1 MAYSREEAA
10 ELIIKAGYAL
20 VEKGLIARTWGN
32 ISARLSDTEFLVTPS
47 GMGYDRLTPD
57 KLVVCKISDCS
68 YEGEIKP
75 SSEKGVHGEA
85 YKYRPDVNFVIH
97 THQLYA
103 TAVGTTGKSLSARTA
118 EEEKILGADVISAKY
133 AISSTRHLMRNVSDA
148 IQKNTASN
156 AFFMRYHGVL
166 CLGRD
171 YDHAFAVSETL
182 EDICKDI
189 ICRKDRLI
197 VDEIRMTD
205 PGTIAQSLGISLDDL
220 QALVDKTGKKSLL
233 LDTSKVVEDI
243 AGTETKIYPMIDDM
257 AQIAGVRFLCLAPA
271 DGTFLTKA
279 ESQLQKKT
287 CVFIRGIGALCLAS
301 DPEEAEAVAMVLEK
315 NCLAYAYGRR
325 QGEYAHLGLLDAAL
339 QRNTYVKKYSKLK

>member
-103 TAVGTTGKSLSARTA
+103 TAVGTTRKSL
-118 EEEKILGADVISAKY
+118 
-133 AISSTRHLMRNVSDA
+133 
-148 IQKNTASN
+148 
-156 AFFMRYHGVL
+156 
-166 CLGRD
+166 
-171 YDHAFAVSETL
+171 
-182 EDICKDI
+182 
-189 ICRKDRLI
+189 
-197 VDEIRMTD
+197 
-205 PGTIAQSLGISLDDL
+205 
-220 QALVDKTGKKSLL
+220 
-233 LDTSKVVEDI
+233 
-243 AGTETKIYPMIDDM
+243 
-257 AQIAGVRFLCLAPA
+257 
-271 DGTFLTKA
+271 
-279 ESQLQKKT
+279 
-287 CVFIRGIGALCLAS
+287 
-301 DPEEAEAVAMVLEK
+301 
-315 NCLAYAYGRR
+315 
-325 QGEYAHLGLLDAAL
+325 
-339 QRNTYVKKYSKLK
+339 

>member
-133 AISSTRHLMRNVSDA
+133 LIHQAFDA
-148 IQKNTASN
+148 QCFGCHSEKY
-156 AFFMRYHGVL
+156 RKQ
-166 CLGRD
+166 CLF
-171 YDHAFAVSETL
+171 Y
-182 EDICKDI
+182 
-189 ICRKDRLI
+189 
-197 VDEIRMTD
+197 
-205 PGTIAQSLGISLDDL
+205 
-220 QALVDKTGKKSLL
+220 ALSW
-233 LDTSKVVEDI
+233 
-243 AGTETKIYPMIDDM
+243 
-257 AQIAGVRFLCLAPA
+257 
-271 DGTFLTKA
+271 
-279 ESQLQKKT
+279 
-287 CVFIRGIGALCLAS
+287 GALS
-301 DPEEAEAVAMVLEK
+301 GK
-315 NCLAYAYGRR
+315 
-325 QGEYAHLGLLDAAL
+325 GL
-339 QRNTYVKKYSKLK
+339 

>member
-118 EEEKILGADVISAKY
+118 EEEKILGGGCYQCKICDLIHQAFDAQCFGCHSEKY
-133 AISSTRHLMRNVSDA
+133 RK
-148 IQKNTASN
+148 Q
-156 AFFMRYHGVL
+156 
-166 CLGRD
+166 CLF
-171 YDHAFAVSETL
+171 Y
-182 EDICKDI
+182 
-189 ICRKDRLI
+189 
-197 VDEIRMTD
+197 
-205 PGTIAQSLGISLDDL
+205 
-220 QALVDKTGKKSLL
+220 ALSW
-233 LDTSKVVEDI
+233 
-243 AGTETKIYPMIDDM
+243 
-257 AQIAGVRFLCLAPA
+257 
-271 DGTFLTKA
+271 
-279 ESQLQKKT
+279 
-287 CVFIRGIGALCLAS
+287 GALS
-301 DPEEAEAVAMVLEK
+301 GK
-315 NCLAYAYGRR
+315 
-325 QGEYAHLGLLDAAL
+325 GL
-339 QRNTYVKKYSKLK
+339 

>member
-148 IQKNTASN
+148 IQKNTV
-156 AFFMRYHGVL
+156 FMRYHGVL

-189 ICRKDRLI
+189 ICRKDQLI